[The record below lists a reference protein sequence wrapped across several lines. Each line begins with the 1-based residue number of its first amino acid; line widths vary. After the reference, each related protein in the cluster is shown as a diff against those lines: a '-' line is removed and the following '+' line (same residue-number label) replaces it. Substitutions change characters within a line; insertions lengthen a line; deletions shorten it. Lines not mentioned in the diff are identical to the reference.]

1 VSKDQG
7 KYTIVQREKEL
18 YNTKCY
24 YTIFESLSLA
34 SSSHTSKIVRIKNTV
49 LDSIILDVMIL
60 ILRVGY
66 KNNSCFRETQE
77 NSIEIPLQTSLP
89 FILLQIVCAHYCAP
103 YPKWP
108 CVEHEVNMWY
118 PCCITSFVLESCTL
132 FFQVSWPILWPYH
145 QIVTDVTVWPIT
157 FDPNPNCSKNRKNK
171 K

>member
-1 VSKDQG
+1 MSKDQG

-66 KNNSCFRETQE
+66 KNNSCFRET
-77 NSIEIPLQTSLP
+77 
-89 FILLQIVCAHYCAP
+89 
-103 YPKWP
+103 
-108 CVEHEVNMWY
+108 
-118 PCCITSFVLESCTL
+118 
-132 FFQVSWPILWPYH
+132 
-145 QIVTDVTVWPIT
+145 
-157 FDPNPNCSKNRKNK
+157 
-171 K
+171 